1 MIFWML
7 LIIFPKTCNLMDEVK
22 FGVKIFIMNVLFFFL
37 EAFSFNKKKL
47 GNINN
52 IAILFLPPLGI
63 GDLVMLSPAIRL
75 IKNIFPQAK
84 ISLLTWIPGIINFE
98 GIEFVNYKNIDNKSF
113 DLVISPTLNLR
124 HLKYIL
130 KSKYWIGYFTKSVSQ
145 SNFCLEKCRYDLRSE
160 HYLFRTLRLTSM
172 LGDYVGS
179 KLNQAD
185 FKESGVIYPSI
196 IQEKPKLFDD
206 QLNGCEYFVLGALS
220 KWPDRQWPMQK
231 FVEVVTWVFENK
243 LADKLVIIGDSSKE
257 NKDLAGKYL
266 ELLKKFG
273 DRVVNL
279 AGVTTLTQTAYVLA
293 KSKFYLGLDSGPSHL
308 AYLLSPKSIS
318 IFITVDPKLR
328 LPFLS
333 NLDKKVSAVYLNP
346 PPAISLYNGLG
357 PVNMKKIKIYIS
369 HISVDQTIGAIR
381 NLLLK

>member
-1 MIFWML
+1 MG
-7 LIIFPKTCNLMDEVK
+7 EVK
-22 FGVKIFIMNVLFFFL
+22 FRIKIFVMNVLYFFL
-37 EAFSFNKKKL
+37 EVLSFNKKEL

-63 GDLVMLSPAIRL
+63 GDLIMLSPAIRL

-84 ISLLTWIPGIINFE
+84 ISLLTWIPNIINFE
-98 GIEFVNYKNIDNKSF
+98 GIEFVNYKNTSNEHF

-130 KSKYWIGYFTKSVSQ
+130 KSKYWIGYFAKSVSQ
-145 SNFCLEKCRYDLRSE
+145 SNFCLEKSRYNLRNE
-160 HYLFRTLRLTSM
+160 HYLFRALRLVSG
-172 LGDYVGS
+172 LSSHVGS
-179 KLNQAD
+179 KLNPD
-185 FKESGVIYPSI
+185 VFKENNLVYPNI
-196 IQEKPKLFDD
+196 RQDEPELFDNE
-206 QLNGCEYFVLGALS
+206 LGGCGYFVLGALS

-231 FVEVVTWVFENK
+231 FVEVITWVFENK
-243 LADKLVIIGDSSKE
+243 LADKLVIIGDNSEE

-273 DRVVNL
+273 DSVINL
-279 AGVTTLTQTAYVLA
+279 TGVTTLAQTAYILA

-333 NLDKKVSAVYLNP
+333 NLGNMVSAVYLD
-346 PPAISLYNGLG
+346 PAPTESLYNGLG
-357 PVNMKKIKIYIS
+357 PVDIKEIKKYVNN
-369 HISVDQTIGAIR
+369 ISVDQTVGAIR
-381 NLLLK
+381 NLLIK